1 MIINMKKTIA
11 AVILVISSSL
21 HATSDAKAYIFA
33 HKNEKSFKI
42 SKSTRSS
49 SVYSGYCVGCISW
62 KYESIVKRTPF
73 SASVDDDMPIRLV
86 EESPEHSSYA
96 YELPLHMME
105 FKQYIPPA
113 ILSSEYTDATDQLIR
128 RVTANIAT
136 EKVYLSETFSNQS
149 ITTVSM
155 MDDDSHDD
163 HSYVRQLL
171 WPLVLIGVA
180 AVAYVTSNKD
190 DRKKINVE
198 ILQKGLTVAIA
209 TDFPP
214 DLASAS
220 ESEDEI
226 LACPAESIAKERS
239 FYHVGERNQL

>member
-1 MIINMKKTIA
+1 MKKTTA

-62 KYESIVKRTPF
+62 KYPRDESIVVRRPF
-73 SASVDDDMPIRLV
+73 AASVDDDMPIRRV
-86 EESPEHSSYA
+86 EESPEHSSCA
-96 YELPLHMME
+96 YELPMHMME

-128 RVTANIAT
+128 SVTANIAT
-136 EKVYLSETFSNQS
+136 EKVYLSKTFSNQS
-149 ITTVSM
+149 ITRVSM

-198 ILQKGLTVAIA
+198 ILQKGLTIAIA

-226 LACPAESIAKERS
+226 LAFPAESIAKERS